1 MTNYDDVDGCEK
13 NVKIFVRIFPHERAC
28 PSCTRMDV
36 ERKRIYV
43 RCLQEL
49 LPNRIALPRQP
60 SYRCFKTD
68 GIFVDSTQEEVYRV
82 STEDLVSKIL
92 DGVSC
97 VVIGHGQTGSGKS
110 FTITGLQNSWEVYG
124 SGVWRSNPS
133 VVHGDYVPL
142 LKMAGTSS
150 AGKENCSKTVSDI
163 SMANLTNSQ
172 LEQYLS
178 YIGGKRPIVHRAT
191 RSINLLKILGNAF
204 SVSSV
209 IRFISHIRITREDL
223 DITLSTLR
231 FTANIAKLKP
241 VKMKKDVK
249 HRPDLLVLRLQEE
262 IDSLK
267 KELMIND
274 LFLRQETLTNISQS
288 RAKQIERSV
297 LNFLGGTISDF
308 TLFSVSQAEVLLR
321 SIMDLYNRL
330 RHSFCT

>member
-1 MTNYDDVDGCEK
+1 
-13 NVKIFVRIFPHERAC
+13 
-28 PSCTRMDV
+28 
-36 ERKRIYV
+36 
-43 RCLQEL
+43 
-49 LPNRIALPRQP
+49 
-60 SYRCFKTD
+60 
-68 GIFVDSTQEEVYRV
+68 
-82 STEDLVSKIL
+82 
-92 DGVSC
+92 
-97 VVIGHGQTGSGKS
+97 
-110 FTITGLQNSWEVYG
+110 
-124 SGVWRSNPS
+124 
-133 VVHGDYVPL
+133 
-142 LKMAGTSS
+142 MAGTSS